1 MRKHVLVSS
10 DEAETR
16 VALLEGDGKP
26 AAGGQV
32 KKGPDRSLKVAE
44 MYLERRSTRSI
55 VGNVYKGKV
64 DNVVTGLEA
73 AFIDI
78 GLEKNGFLHVDE
90 IVLPGVE
97 IPRRGRGKGK
107 STDSSISDLLKPGQE
122 VTVQVVKD
130 PLKTKGARLSMEL
143 AIPGR
148 YLVYSPQGEGIGVS
162 RRLGDRERDRLR
174 RAVKRLEVPKG
185 GLIIRTAAHGAK
197 AEDIGRELPYLYKLA
212 EVLEQRV
219 EATPAPA
226 LVFQE
231 ADLPVR
237 VIRDIASDELERT
250 IVDDPKQYERLVSF
264 LTRTAPELVE
274 RVELWDQKE
283 SMFEQTGVEKAI
295 DSTLS
300 HRVDLPSG
308 GYLIIDYA
316 EALTVIDVNSGSFV
330 GRGKSARLEDT
341 ITKTNLEAAEECV
354 RQMRLRDIGGII
366 VIDFIDMARA
376 RNREAVLKTLR
387 DSLDKDR
394 TKTFV
399 VEISPLGLV
408 EMTRQN
414 VTDGVREVMTRP
426 CRVCDGE
433 GVVRSEETIAI
444 GFARRIREISAD
456 NPDAEAMLFQI
467 NPRVTAEFTGQ
478 GGWMLAGLEATT
490 GKKFFF
496 EGSEGLPADHLDLLM
511 AGTLDE
517 VQERAVPFRAGEEL
531 MVELIEPHMFSAGDA
546 VAKIDGYIV
555 AVRGGESRVGERLM
569 VRIEKAGRNEAS
581 AVILED
587 TASASQSG
595 VVGDKSVS

>member
-16 VALLEGDGKP
+16 VALLEGEGKP
-26 AAGGQV
+26 AVGGQT
-32 KKGPDRSLKVAE
+32 KKGPDRTLKVAE

-97 IPRRGRGKGK
+97 IPRRGRGKSK
-107 STDSSISDLLKPGQE
+107 SGDSSIADLLKPGQE

-300 HRVDLPSG
+300 RRVDLPSG

-414 VTDGVREVMTRP
+414 VTDGVREVMTRA

-444 GFARRIREISAD
+444 GFGRRIREIAAD

-478 GGWMLAGLEATT
+478 GGWMLAGIEATT
-490 GKKFFF
+490 GKKYFF

-511 AGTLDE
+511 AGSIDE

-555 AVRGGESRVGERLM
+555 AVKGGESRIGERLM

-595 VVGDKSVS
+595 VAGDKSVS